1 MLFGNPQHQ
10 IQNFRPIGPV
20 VWEIWP
26 GPNFESFGKNGHGC
40 QPLNPH
46 ISGTS
51 DPIFIKLVLMDRQF
65 DNDSKYVIRVQIG
78 ECFGA
83 LTF

>member
-1 MLFGNPQHQ
+1 MGDMAP
-10 IQNFRPIGPV
+10 
-20 VWEIWP
+20 
-26 GPNFESFGKNGHGC
+26 PNFENFGKTGRGC

-46 ISGTS
+46 ISGMS

-65 DNDSKYVIRVQIG
+65 DKDSKYVILVQIG
-78 ECFGA
+78 ECLGA